1 MEFKELGHTGVKVP
15 EIGLGTWAYTGGVD
29 PLHRGVQLGAFLIDT
44 AEDYGTEPAVG
55 HALKGIRDRVFVATK
70 VSTEHFRREDVQRAA
85 DQSLKLLGID
95 YIDLYQL
102 HWPSPRIPIEETMDA
117 MESLVEAGKVKFIG
131 VSNFSVTQMQQA
143 QAALC
148 KSRVVSN
155 QVKYSLVA
163 RDIEDELLPF
173 CQENHITVIA
183 YSPLAVGL
191 NRIVNRDSKGAI
203 EKIAAETGRTA
214 AQIALNWCIC
224 KEAVIAIPK
233 ANQLE
238 HVEENC
244 QASGWRLSPA
254 QVQALDQA
262 FS

>member
-1 MEFKELGHTGVKVP
+1 MEYKYLGNTRLHIP
-15 EIGLGTWAYTGGVD
+15 EIGLGTWAYTGGVE
-29 PLHRGVQLGAFLIDT
+29 PLRRGVELGAFLIDT
-44 AEDYGTEPAVG
+44 AEDYGTEPDVG
-55 HALKGIRDRVFVATK
+55 RAIRGIRDRVFVATK
-70 VSTEHFRREDVQRAA
+70 VSPEHFRREHVKRAA

-102 HWPSPRIPIEETMDA
+102 HWPNLRIPIEETMDA

-131 VSNFSVTQMQQA
+131 VSNFSVTQLQQA
-143 QAALC
+143 QAALR

-155 QVKYSLVA
+155 QVKYSLAA
-163 RDIEDELLPF
+163 RDIEDDLLPF

-183 YSPLAVGL
+183 YSPLAVGV

-238 HVEENC
+238 HMEENC
-244 QASGWRLSPA
+244 HASGWRLS
-254 QVQALDQA
+254 VEHLELLDMS
-262 FS
+262 FK